1 MREDATVSRARARS
15 MRRSMTKAELW
26 LWQRLRARQLC
37 GLKFRRQHPIGPYIA
52 DFACLQCR
60 LVVELDG
67 ATHSTDEEIAHDR
80 RWTAFI
86 ERDGWRVL
94 RFWNTD
100 LYDDIDETLNRIAEV
115 ASARTSSAQR
125 MR

>member
-1 MREDATVSRARARS
+1 MTDAE
-15 MRRSMTKAELW
+15 MILW
-26 LWQRLRARQLC
+26 SRLRRRQVE
-37 GLKFRRQHPIGPYIA
+37 GFKVRRQHPIGPYIA

-67 ATHSTDEEIAHDR
+67 ASHSTDQEIAHDR
-80 RWTAFI
+80 RRTAFI
-86 ERDGWRVL
+86 ERDGWLVL

-115 ASARTSSAQR
+115 ASARTSLAQR
-125 MR
+125 RPR

>member
-1 MREDATVSRARARS
+1 M
-15 MRRSMTKAELW
+15 
-26 LWQRLRARQLC
+26 
-37 GLKFRRQHPIGPYIA
+37 
-52 DFACLQCR
+52 
-60 LVVELDG
+60 
-67 ATHSTDEEIAHDR
+67 
-80 RWTAFI
+80 
-86 ERDGWRVL
+86 ERDGWLVL

>member
-1 MREDATVSRARARS
+1 

-67 ATHSTDEEIAHDR
+67 ASHSTDQEIAHDR
-80 RWTAFI
+80 RRTAFI
-86 ERDGWRVL
+86 ERDGWLVL

-115 ASARTSSAQR
+115 ASARTSLAQR
-125 MR
+125 RPR